1 MSGLDGQ
8 RRVWPLVL
16 AAFVSGLA
24 VALLLPTRSDSE
36 RDQSASAAA
45 ASGATPG
52 QAGPDDRD
60 NGSRAGLGRT
70 RSGAVAAAAAF
81 VCNGQAL
88 LDMDPLAVE
97 EALRAV
103 SAASSADGIVA
114 RHLEQLEGVREVL
127 SAGSGPVV
135 FRQSAVAWRV
145 EAFDE
150 DRARVAIWSV
160 GVLSRDGVAPPQSGW
175 STSVVELVWERD
187 AWRVWGETVTP
198 GPTPIV
204 DDSDAPATSAQLSA
218 ALEGFTDFG
227 ADR

>member
-1 MSGLDGQ
+1 MSGLDGP
-8 RRVWPLVL
+8 RRVWPLLL

-24 VALLLPTRSDSE
+24 VALLLPARSDSE
-36 RDQSASAAA
+36 SDQPASDTE

-52 QAGPDDRD
+52 HAGPDHRD
-60 NGSRAGLGRT
+60 NGSGAGFDRT
-70 RSGAVAAAAAF
+70 RDGAVVAAAAF

-88 LDMDPLAVE
+88 LDLDPLAVE
-97 EALRAV
+97 EALREV
-103 SAASSADGIVA
+103 SASSSADGIVV

-127 SAGSGPVV
+127 SAGSGPIV

-150 DRARVAIWSV
+150 DRARVSIWSV

-187 AWRVWGETVTP
+187 SWRVWGETVTP
-198 GPTPIV
+198 GPTPIA
-204 DDSDAPATSAQLSA
+204 DDSDAPATSAQLSV

-227 ADR
+227 ANR

>member
-1 MSGLDGQ
+1 MSGLDGP
-8 RRVWPLVL
+8 RRVWPLLL

-24 VALLLPTRSDSE
+24 VALLLPTRTDAD
-36 RDQSASAAA
+36 RGQSVSAEG
-45 ASGATPG
+45 SGATRG
-52 QAGPDDRD
+52 RAGPNDRGD
-60 NGSRAGLGRT
+60 GSDAGFDRT

-88 LDMDPLAVE
+88 LGMDPLAVE
-97 EALRAV
+97 DALREV
-103 SAASSADGIVA
+103 SAASSADDIVA
-114 RHLEQLEGVREVL
+114 RHLEQLEGVRQVL

-135 FRQSAVAWRV
+135 YRQSAVAWRI

-187 AWRVWGETVTP
+187 GWRVWGETVTP
-198 GPTPIV
+198 GPTPIA

-227 ADR
+227 ADQ